1 MQKLMRKVA
10 LLAVVVPM
18 AALAQAPAAEP
29 AVELAVEL
37 AAAPIA
43 VPELAPR
50 NLSADY
56 LAQAVTLAVT
66 NHPSVQARM
75 AELGGS
81 RAGVDAAKWQY
92 YPTPSVI
99 TERSANQ
106 TTQKT
111 GVNSLAGSTGSTTF
125 RLQQPVWSGGR
136 LDSAVRVSELKK
148 TSAERSVGEAR
159 MNVALRTME
168 TWQNLLTA
176 YGRKQAALH
185 TQEKLRSLAEVMARR
200 VAQQVSPS
208 VEAELSRSRSLQAQS
223 DLVSAQVALETARF
237 RFEQW
242 VGDLNA
248 VRLSDDKPSALDEGL
263 LQQAMRARPAPLVPQ
278 VILPQLQLA
287 IDRYPTLWR
296 IDADIDAAAEDVR
309 LKQAELLPTVYVR
322 LDRQF
327 SDNPNTTLRMADT
340 VAYMGL
346 QYTMGAGLS
355 LRSQV
360 EVALA
365 KLQGMHGDRETA
377 RREVKERFESEW
389 REYRSAL
396 QRLEQADLVL
406 QSSIGLLVSYERLF
420 VVGRRTWL
428 ELLNAVKE
436 VGFAEQARH
445 ELQAQ
450 IQASHY
456 RLRVYL
462 GELPWQQG
470 R

>member
-1 MQKLMRKVA
+1 
-10 LLAVVVPM
+10 
-18 AALAQAPAAEP
+18 
-29 AVELAVEL
+29 VE
-37 AAAPIA
+37 
-43 VPELAPR
+43 
-50 NLSADY
+50 
-56 LAQAVTLAVT
+56 
-66 NHPSVQARM
+66 
-75 AELGGS
+75 
-81 RAGVDAAKWQY
+81 
-92 YPTPSVI
+92 
-99 TERSANQ
+99 
-106 TTQKT
+106 
-111 GVNSLAGSTGSTTF
+111 
-125 RLQQPVWSGGR
+125 
-136 LDSAVRVSELKK
+136 
-148 TSAERSVGEAR
+148 
-159 MNVALRTME
+159 
-168 TWQNLLTA
+168 
-176 YGRKQAALH
+176 
-185 TQEKLRSLAEVMARR
+185 
-200 VAQQVSPS
+200 QQVAPS

-223 DLVSAQVALETARF
+223 DLVSAQAALETARF